1 MEVSGPTER
10 DCRQLHELSV
20 SYSWRCAHDPHALPI
35 FRLRLLLPTSYFLP
49 SAYYLLLANF
59 CPLAPSKC
67 YRWASSP
74 LISDRRAIGRLAPRA
89 ARCVLG
95 YMLAPSC
102 ESFVDSCCSA
112 GVLRV

>member
-1 MEVSGPTER
+1 MIDMRYLCS
-10 DCRQLHELSV
+10 DCAF
-20 SYSWRCAHDPHALPI
+20 Y
-35 FRLRLLLPTSYFLP
+35 FLLPTSYFLP

-59 CPLAPSKC
+59 CPLTPSKC

-74 LISDRRAIGRLAPRA
+74 LISDRRAIGRLAPSA

-102 ESFVDSCCSA
+102 ESFVDSWCSA